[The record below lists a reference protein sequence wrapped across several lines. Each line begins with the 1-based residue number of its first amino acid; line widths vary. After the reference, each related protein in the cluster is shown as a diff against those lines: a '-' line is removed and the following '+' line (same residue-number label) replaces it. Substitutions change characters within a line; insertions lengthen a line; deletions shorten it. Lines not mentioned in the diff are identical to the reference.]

1 MHSFIFKYAILLL
14 NRLTYSQKI
23 IVIAAV
29 FIVPMVMLTYQLAA
43 HLETDINL
51 TRQELRGNDYLRPT
65 LGLFQHVQQHRGA
78 SAGFLGGD
86 PSFKDIMTQKQAAIA
101 QDIAAIDAMERQ
113 YGAEF
118 HTGEKWLALKTE
130 WQELQSQVESLSVAE
145 SFTRHTDLIKKIL
158 SFRAQVADASTLT
171 LEADIDSYYVMSA
184 VVEKYPKAA
193 EYMGQIRAIGSGAL
207 VDGKVSP
214 EEQVKIESLE
224 ELIGAYKDQA
234 EAGLARGLE
243 ANPTLRSQLEADF
256 QATVAQEQAFL
267 DLLYQQVLEAQTVT
281 LTSKEYF
288 DAATKTIDLQLDLV
302 QTLSEKLDGMLE
314 ARIQRLTGQRNLTFI
329 VVFGPVVV
337 AFWLFIGFYLSVTQ
351 ALRRVV
357 KAAEQIAE
365 TDLAAMSS
373 AIVAMANG
381 DLTPSVS
388 IQTQTLTLHSK
399 DELGKLAQTFNGMI
413 TQLQQTGQAFGTMT
427 INLRGLVRRVN
438 DNALSVGAASH
449 QLASAADQAGQATS
463 QIAITMQQVAQG
475 TTQQTEGVT
484 RVAAMVDQMSR
495 AIEGVATGAQEQA
508 AAMNRTS
515 EISGQL
521 SAAIEQVTANV
532 NRLEI
537 VKDKVGASTRQVKE
551 LGKRSD
557 QIGAIV
563 ETIDEIASQTNL
575 LALNAAIEAAR
586 AGEHGKG
593 FAVVAD
599 EVRKLAE
606 RSSAATKEIA
616 QLIKAVQQTVGEVVV
631 GMDESAEEVERQVG
645 ALSAAAE
652 RMRGSSQ
659 EMMQAMETVS
669 AVVEENTASTE
680 EMAANSA
687 EVNEAVDHIASVSE
701 ENSAA
706 VEEASASA
714 EEMSAQVQEVTASA
728 QSLSGMARM
737 LQQLVS
743 QFKVDEGVRQPAQPQ
758 PVTAVKIPASM
769 SSHSESEVYQYVP
782 AGYGNGKGMT
792 IN

>member
-29 FIVPMVMLTYQLAA
+29 FVVPMVMLTYQLAA
-43 HLETDINL
+43 HLEADINL

-65 LGLFQHVQQHRGA
+65 LALFQHVQQHRGA

-86 PSFKDIMTQKQAAIA
+86 SSFKDIMTQKQAAIA
-101 QDIAAIDAMERQ
+101 QDIAAIDLVEQQ
-113 YGAEF
+113 YGTEF

-130 WQELQSQVESLSVAE
+130 WHDLQSQVESLSSAE
-145 SFTRHTDLIKKIL
+145 SFALHTDLVKRIL
-158 SFRAQVADASTLT
+158 SFRVHIADASNLT
-171 LEADIDSYYVMSA
+171 LDPNSDSYHLMIA
-184 VVEKYPKAA
+184 VVEEYPKAV

-234 EAGLARGLE
+234 EAGLERGLE
-243 ANPTLRSQLEADF
+243 SNPTLRSQLEADL

-288 DAATKTIDLQLDLV
+288 EAATKAIDLQLGLV
-302 QTLSEKLDGMLE
+302 QTLAEKLDGLLE
-314 ARIQRLTGQRNLTFI
+314 ARLQRLTEQRNLTF
-329 VVFGPVVV
+329 VLVLGPIAV

-351 ALRRVV
+351 ALRQVV
-357 KAAEQIAE
+357 KAAGQIAE

-388 IQTQTLTLHSK
+388 VQTQTLTLHSK
-399 DELGKLAQTFNGMI
+399 DELGELAHTFNGMI
-413 TQLQQTGQAFGTMT
+413 ARLQETGQAFGNMT
-427 INLRGLVRRVN
+427 TNLRGLVRQVS
-438 DNALSVGAASH
+438 DSALSVGTASH
-449 QLASAADQAGQATS
+449 QLTSAADQAGQATS

-537 VKDKVGASTRQVKE
+537 LKDKVGASTRQVKE

-631 GMDESAEEVERQVG
+631 GMDESAGEVERQVG

-652 RMRGSSQ
+652 RMRGSSE
-659 EMMQAMETVS
+659 EMMHAMETVS

-706 VEEASASA
+706 VEEVSASA
-714 EEMSAQVQEVTASA
+714 EEMSAQVEEVTASA
-728 QSLSGMARM
+728 QSLSEMART

-743 QFKVDEGVRQPAQPQ
+743 QFKVDKDKRQPAQPQ
-758 PVTAVKIPASM
+758 PAMGVTISVPVSYGYEPEI
-769 SSHSESEVYQYVP
+769 YQRVP
-782 AGYGNGKGMT
+782 AGYGNGNGKH
-792 IN
+792 